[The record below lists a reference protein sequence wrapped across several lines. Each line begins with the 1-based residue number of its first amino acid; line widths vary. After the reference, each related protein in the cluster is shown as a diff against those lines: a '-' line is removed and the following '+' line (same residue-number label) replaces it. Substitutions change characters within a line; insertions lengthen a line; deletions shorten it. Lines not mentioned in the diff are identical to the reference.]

1 MLENYVALGLLDL
14 VGLGVLCF
22 MTWRNDGIDQQ
33 RKTFFLWAVAATAA
47 VILAE
52 LGTALFEGGIVRSR
66 QMYLA
71 LNVVGFSVSPLIPI
85 LLIYVFGGTKPQ
97 YALVLLIPFIACAV
111 LAILSPAFG
120 WIFTVSAEGA
130 YHRGSL
136 YFFYVAAYGWG
147 ILVLLASIQ
156 ICGRRYG
163 YIFHLKLQAM
173 LVFVA
178 LGTTI
183 QLLLPQV
190 HSTWTCITM
199 ALALHYG
206 FVCEYN
212 DTHDV
217 LTGLCNRK
225 SYERELARLKKAQ
238 RFAIVTMDVD
248 GFKSVNDRY
257 GHPYGDQ
264 CLARLA
270 TLAQDAFAKIGVCY
284 RIGGDE
290 FSMLSRNADEGKMR
304 EALTRLMRMIDAARA
319 EDANLPVLSYG
330 YRLFDASRS
339 GSIAEAIEAADRE
352 MYQIKAQ
359 RKTECSKPHGHAGSG
374 NTVA

>member
-1 MLENYVALGLLDL
+1 
-14 VGLGVLCF
+14 
-22 MTWRNDGIDQQ
+22 MTWRNDGIDRQ
-33 RKTFFLWAVAATAA
+33 RKSFFLWAVAATAA

-52 LGTALFEGGIVRSR
+52 LGTALFEGGVSR
-66 QMYLA
+66 IWPVYVA

-85 LLIYVFGGTKPQ
+85 LLIYVFGGTKLR
-97 YALVLLIPFIACAV
+97 YAPVLLLPCILTAV

-120 WIFTVSAEGA
+120 WIFTVSAEGV

-136 YFFYVAAYGWG
+136 YNVYVAAYGWG
-147 ILVLLASIQ
+147 MLVLLTAILKT
-156 ICGRRYG
+156 GRRYG
-163 YIFHLKLQAM
+163 YRFHFKLQAM
-173 LVFVA
+173 LLFVA

-190 HSTWTCITM
+190 HTAWTCVTM

-212 DTHDV
+212 DTHDA

-225 SYERELARLKKAQ
+225 SYERELARLRRVK
-238 RFAIVTMDVD
+238 RFAIVAMDVD
-248 GFKSVNDRY
+248 GFKIVNDRY

-264 CLARLA
+264 CLAKLA
-270 TLAQDAFAKIGVCY
+270 ALTREAFSKIGVCY

-290 FSMLSRNADEGKMR
+290 FCILCRNADEAR
-304 EALTRLMRMIDAARA
+304 IRDALMFLMRMIDAARA
-319 EDANLPVLSYG
+319 EDASLPVLSYG
-330 YRLFDASRS
+330 CRHFDAAR
-339 GSIAEAIEAADRE
+339 GGTIAETIEAADRE

-359 RKTECSKPHGHAGSG
+359 RKRENGGLRQDGHAGSQ